1 MKIKPISY
9 THQDVIDFLENR
21 CVRSMHPLEY
31 GKSVQTAVEEY
42 LTYVVNSISEE
53 ILLVNIAKI
62 PELIKEY
69 KYENNGPGFD
79 RLYLP
84 TKKKYQIKLR
94 QVDGKTPFSK
104 QVHFENTR
112 RHSEKNKNES
122 SKSGH
127 VRYSVSEFDYVIVVL
142 CHIVDGVRTDYNKW
156 SYSVIKS
163 SDLEDVNCKG
173 YCYTN
178 IPSKI
183 LLDNKCDD
191 IYMLTDK
198 LKNI

>member
-1 MKIKPISY
+1 MKIKPIPY
-9 THQDVIDFLENR
+9 THQDVINALENPFI
-21 CVRSMHPLEY
+21 RSLMPLDY
-31 GKSVQTAVEEY
+31 GKAIQTAVEEY
-42 LTYVVNSISEE
+42 LTHTINLISEV
-53 ILLVNIAKI
+53 ILLVDVAKN

-69 KYENNGPGFD
+69 NYENNGPGFD
-79 RLYLP
+79 RLHLP
-84 TKKKYQIKLR
+84 TKKKNQIKLR

-112 RHSEKNKNES
+112 RHSEKNKNKS
-122 SKSGH
+122 SISGH

-142 CHIVDGVRTDYNKW
+142 CHIVDGVRTDYTKW
-156 SYSVIKS
+156 SYSLIKS

-173 YCYTN
+173 YCYTH
-178 IPSKI
+178 IPSQV
-183 LLDNKCDD
+183 LLNNKCDD